1 MRGEIPAAMRVRDA
15 LCDLTRRIIKERNLT
30 EKDVKKIVGVATLPE
45 IRKIMDGDY
54 EKINTDVVL
63 HFLAFLG
70 WRVEVNIRP
79 RDKDKEDL
87 QYVTA
92 AGLLGPEMWNKEE
105 DL

>member
-1 MRGEIPAAMRVRDA
+1 MLVRDA
-15 LCDLTRRIIKERNLT
+15 LCDLTRRIIMERNLT

-92 AGLLGPEMWNKEE
+92 AGLLGPEMWNQEE